1 MTATVTDRP
10 LLAMAGQIVRDQ
22 VDELE
27 EDKLSA
33 VPTKEEEEGGV
44 QNSELLFERDGA
56 IATVTFNRPEARN
69 AMTWAMY
76 DGLVNAC
83 ETVDADPSIRVMILR
98 GAGGKAFVAGTDI
111 GQFQSFRTAED
122 ALEYE
127 RRLDE
132 VMGRLESV
140 TKPTI
145 AMIEGPAAGAGAVI
159 ALTCDLRYCTPDSQI
174 GVPIARTLGNCLS
187 IANYARLVDIIGPA
201 RTKEVIFRARLVPA
215 EQACQLGLIN
225 EIVPA
230 DRLLAHGR
238 TVAGEIA
245 THAPLTLRATKE
257 AIRRL
262 QVYRRSVDGDDL
274 AVMAYMSEDFREGVT
289 AFVEKR
295 KPVFRGK

>member
-1 MTATVTDRP
+1 VQTA
-10 LLAMAGQIVRDQ
+10 
-22 VDELE
+22 
-27 EDKLSA
+27 
-33 VPTKEEEEGGV
+33 
-44 QNSELLFERDGA
+44 ELLFERDGA

-83 ETVDADPSIRVMILR
+83 ETVDADPTIRVMILR

-111 GQFQSFRTAED
+111 SQFQSFRTAED

-127 RRLDE
+127 HRLDE
-132 VMGRLESV
+132 VIGRLERA

-145 AMIEGPAAGAGAVI
+145 AVIEGPAAGAGAVI
-159 ALTCDLRYCTPDSQI
+159 ALTCDLRYSTPDSQI

-187 IANYARLVDIIGPA
+187 IANYARLVDMIGPA

-230 DRLLAHGR
+230 DRLLAHVR
-238 TVAGEIA
+238 TVADEIA

-262 QVYRRSVDGDDL
+262 QVHRRSVDSDDL
-274 AVMAYMSEDFREGVT
+274 TVMAYMSEDFREGVT